1 MNSRHERRAEL
12 SRFRREASV
21 GLTTFLVEPGDGR
34 LGAVPLLQRASRHWL
49 AGLSVKVRSCI
60 VCSEWLWSADSV
72 GLVLLSTPAV
82 ARPVSASVSGICVA
96 CAELPLPALEQA
108 TLKSLQAAL
117 PGAYF
122 AAEGAS

>member
-1 MNSRHERRAEL
+1 MNSRHERRVQL

-34 LGAVPLLQRASRHWL
+34 LGAVPLLQHASRHWL
-49 AGLSVKVRSCI
+49 DSLAARARCCI

-96 CAELPLPALEQA
+96 CAELPQEALEQA

-122 AAEGAS
+122 APEGAS